1 MTDNEKYMIM
11 NAVKDAQTEFLTA
24 ARYGCNQLEIELRRR
39 IYTAL
44 YNLLT
49 SLDLDEEYDCWEWGE
64 EETEE
69 SP

>member
-1 MTDNEKYMIM
+1 MTDNEKFIVM
-11 NAVKDAQTEFLTA
+11 NAVKKAQLKFLTA
-24 ARYGCNQLEIELRRR
+24 ARYGGNQLHTEMLRR
-39 IYTAL
+39 IYVAL

-69 SP
+69 

>member
-1 MTDNEKYMIM
+1 MTDNEKYIVM

-49 SLDLDEEYDCWEWGE
+49 SLDLDDEFEDWEWGG

>member
-1 MTDNEKYMIM
+1 MTDNEKFLIM
-11 NAVKDAQTEFLTA
+11 NAVKKAQTEFLHTI
-24 ARYGCNQLEIELRRR
+24 RHDGYNPLIIELRRR

-49 SLDLDEEYDCWEWGE
+49 SLDLDDEFEDWEWGE

-69 SP
+69 

>member
-1 MTDNEKYMIM
+1 MTDNEKYIVM

-24 ARYGCNQLEIELRRR
+24 ARYGYNQLVIELRRR